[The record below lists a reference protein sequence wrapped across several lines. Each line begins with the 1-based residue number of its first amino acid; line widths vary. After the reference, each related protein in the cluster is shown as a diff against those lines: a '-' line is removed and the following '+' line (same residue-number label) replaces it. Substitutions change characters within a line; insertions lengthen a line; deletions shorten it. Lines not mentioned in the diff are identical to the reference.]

1 MFGGEYDDVKDVQ
14 TFNNLWYF
22 DVLYNT
28 WNRSTPSETQVGVSW
43 PAFGS
48 GTVTEGGIAYY
59 YGGWLSN
66 KTTPK
71 WSGDPVMLSS
81 LTSFDMNTQT
91 WANRT
96 YDETRRAEGT
106 MQYIPAS
113 SKGML
118 VYFGGLET
126 DLNGAVQHVG
136 MIPSAY
142 RSRANSL

>member
-1 MFGGEYDDVKDVQ
+1 
-14 TFNNLWYF
+14 
-22 DVLYNT
+22 
-28 WNRSTPSETQVGVSW
+28 
-43 PAFGS
+43 
-48 GTVTEGGIAYY
+48 
-59 YGGWLSN
+59 
-66 KTTPK
+66 
-71 WSGDPVMLSS
+71 MLSS

-136 MIPSAY
+136 VTPSAY
-142 RSRANSL
+142 